1 MTTSKARNAVAIP
14 RAFIL
19 DCDGVLTDPVVKCVT
34 RLDVFTALGERLDRG
49 EVVTI
54 NTGRSIAWLIRNG
67 IIDFVER
74 AVHNKANL
82 ERFMVVCEKGASWV
96 TFIGGVIRT
105 NIDKS
110 ITVPEAVREDV
121 YDLVQDHFLDCMFWD
136 PTKLTMIS
144 VEMIDGMPMEAFQKR
159 QADLVVELEA
169 ILDSPEHRPLR
180 AGNRRLDHRHR
191 HPGPARRQ
199 APGRA
204 THRRMAGAPRSR
216 ARALRHDRRQPVRH
230 GDGGRAAGRARRRLR
245 LRRRP
250 GAVQPRLRC
259 AAASCRP
266 TPASSS
272 ARSNTS
278 KAFRDGGNAGRALQ
292 PGVGQLVP

>member
-1 MTTSKARNAVAIP
+1 MTTSKASNAVAIP

-67 IIDFVER
+67 ILDFVER
-74 AVHNKANL
+74 AVQDKANL

-110 ITVPEAVREDV
+110 ITVPDAVREDV
-121 YDLVQDHFLDCMFWD
+121 YDLVQERFHDCMFWD

-144 VEMIDGMPMEAFQKR
+144 IEMMDRLPIASFHKFQAK
-159 QADLVVELEA
+159 LVDELKE
-169 ILDSPEHRPLR
+169 ILDSPDYRPHGLVLDVSAISTDVQHRLAGKHLGARRIVEWLERRGLAPEHFVTIGDSQSDTAMAEELQD
-180 AGNRRLDHRHR
+180 AHAVDFVYVGD
-191 HPGPARRQ
+191 PARLN
-199 APGRA
+199 AD
-204 THRRMAGAPRSR
+204 S
-216 ARALRHDRRQPVRH
+216 
-230 GDGGRAAGRARRRLR
+230 
-245 LRRRP
+245 
-250 GAVQPRLRC
+250 LRC
-259 AAASCRP
+259 RVVR
-266 TPASSS
+266 TN
-272 ARSNTS
+272 ARFELGTLEYLES
-278 KAFRDGGNAGRALQ
+278 L
-292 PGVGQLVP
+292 P

>member
-1 MTTSKARNAVAIP
+1 MTTSKASNAVAIP

-144 VEMIDGMPMEAFQKR
+144 VEMIDGMPVEAFHER
-159 QADLVVELEA
+159 QVELVADLQSILE
-169 ILDSPEHRPLR
+169 SPEHRQLDLEIDASNIATDIQDRR
-180 AGNRRLDHRHR
+180 AGKHLGARRIVEWLERRALAPEHFVTIGDSQSDTAMAEELQDAHAVDFVYV
-191 HPGPARRQ
+191 GDPARFN
-199 APGRA
+199 PE
-204 THRRMAGAPRSR
+204 S
-216 ARALRHDRRQPVRH
+216 
-230 GDGGRAAGRARRRLR
+230 
-245 LRRRP
+245 
-250 GAVQPRLRC
+250 LRC
-259 AAASCRP
+259 RVVQ
-266 TPASSS
+266 TN
-272 ARSNTS
+272 ARFELGTLEYLES
-278 KAFRDGGNAGRALQ
+278 L
-292 PGVGQLVP
+292 P

>member
-1 MTTSKARNAVAIP
+1 MTTSKAHKAVAIP

-74 AVHNKANL
+74 AVHNKTNL

-110 ITVPEAVREDV
+110 ITVPAAVREDV

-144 VEMIDGMPMEAFQKR
+144 VEMIDGMPVEAFHQRQKE
-159 QADLVVELEA
+159 LVAELQA
-169 ILDSPEHRPLR
+169 ILSSPEHLPLQLQVDASNISTDIQDRRAGKNLGARRIVEWLERRGLAPEHFVTIGDSQSDTAMAEELQDAHAVDFVYVGDPLR
-180 AGNRRLDHRHR
+180 FNADTLHCR
-191 HPGPARRQ
+191 
-199 APGRA
+199 
-204 THRRMAGAPRSR
+204 
-216 ARALRHDRRQPVRH
+216 V
-230 GDGGRAAGRARRRLR
+230 
-245 LRRRP
+245 
-250 GAVQPRLRC
+250 VQ
-259 AAASCRP
+259 
-266 TPASSS
+266 TS
-272 ARSNTS
+272 ARFELGTLEYLES
-278 KAFRDGGNAGRALQ
+278 L
-292 PGVGQLVP
+292 P

>member
-144 VEMIDGMPMEAFQKR
+144 VEMIDGLPVDAFQKR
-159 QADLVVELEA
+159 QAELVVELKA
-169 ILDSPEHRPLR
+169 ILDLPEHRPLQLEIDPSTIATDIQDRR
-180 AGNRRLDHRHR
+180 AGKHLGARRIVDWLERRGLAPEHFVTIGDSQSDTAMAEELQDAHAVDFVYV
-191 HPGPARRQ
+191 GDPARFN
-199 APGRA
+199 
-204 THRRMAGAPRSR
+204 AGA
-216 ARALRHDRRQPVRH
+216 
-230 GDGGRAAGRARRRLR
+230 
-245 LRRRP
+245 
-250 GAVQPRLRC
+250 LRC
-259 AAASCRP
+259 RVVQ
-266 TPASSS
+266 TN
-272 ARSNTS
+272 ARFELGTLEYLES
-278 KAFRDGGNAGRALQ
+278 L
-292 PGVGQLVP
+292 P